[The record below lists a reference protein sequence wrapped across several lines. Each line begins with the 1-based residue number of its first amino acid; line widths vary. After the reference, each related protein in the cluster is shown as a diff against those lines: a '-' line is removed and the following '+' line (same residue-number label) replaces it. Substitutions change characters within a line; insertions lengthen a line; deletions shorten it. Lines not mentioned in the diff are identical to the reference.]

1 MDLQQIFVTIHL
13 FGFALGLGG
22 ATIGDIVFIKSLRR
36 NNLSEEVFGFF
47 KTTSRI
53 IWIGLGLLII
63 SGLSIFTLIYLE
75 QGSLSLLASSRWQ
88 TKLILVA
95 IVTLN
100 GLFFKLAIFSILKNL
115 IHQPLSVQNISP
127 IIWKLAISGTI
138 SLVSWYS
145 IFILSLL
152 PRTFRPQI
160 LIIIGVYVFALIC
173 GAIISKS
180 ILFNLAKKNSH

>member
-13 FGFALGLGG
+13 LGFALGLGG
-22 ATIGDIVFIKSLRR
+22 ATIGDIVFIKALRT

-47 KTTSRI
+47 KTNSRI

-63 SGLSIFTLIYLE
+63 SGLSIFTIIYLE

-88 TKLILVA
+88 AKLTLVA

-100 GLFFKLAIFSILKNL
+100 GLFFKLKIFPILKKL
-115 IHQPLSVQNISP
+115 IHQPLSIQNISP
-127 IIWKLAISGTI
+127 IIWKLVISGTI
-138 SLVSWYS
+138 SIVSWYG
-145 IFILSLL
+145 IFILSVL

-160 LIIIGVYVFALIC
+160 LLIFALYFFTLIC
-173 GAIISKS
+173 GAITSKS
-180 ILFNLAKKNSH
+180 ILSKLAKKNSN